1 MRLTSDKRIYVPD
14 CDDWYKWG
22 ADYEQEEYDEVIQH
36 IPNFGVALDIGAHV
50 GIWSRRLAVKFK
62 TVVAFEPVPDHIE
75 CWQKNMDNF
84 VKENSEWGNYSTL
97 HKIALGHENGTSTM
111 RVPNTTNTGMASLVH
126 EIYNTKTHERWVQPG
141 WDKFPDI
148 VVKTKTL
155 DSYEF
160 DKIDFIKM
168 DVEWF
173 ELRVLQG
180 AEQTIKKHKP
190 VMYIEMHDTQ
200 AFTLMKEWGY
210 MILCSHGMNRLYKSI
225 K

>member
-180 AEQTIKKHKP
+180 AEQTIKKHRP